1 MKRIE
6 RRLLDIRR
14 MGNNAT
20 DKEWAVVY
28 NWLSTGRLSS
38 KKDAEICYFNIS
50 SNKKWYY
57 SLYKE
62 NFVEWHFLL
71 FYFAYTLIPLF
82 LRLAYDPVM
91 NGVIANMI
99 GYSNEY
105 MTLGVAIPVEYRF
118 AIWGLSSVATIGTA
132 RKVIWNLGIKKP
144 VDELAEGLGLRLKA
158 EEDKMLNDSAN
169 KELNQDNVKDMQ
181 VAKKNN
187 DIQASSF
194 VKLIGEDIKL
204 VMANSYPNWEGDIAK
219 LRKLANMYVDYI
231 ILEKQQ
237 SGTNAI
243 KLELSKSFDFYTE
256 LNKLEEQIKKNIEIN
271 AMRQSNEKYLDDI
284 MNGAKS
290 TYSGPVKNG
299 SIPTIGES
307 AFEELTETNDKDLS
321 RKLELK

>member
-1 MKRIE
+1 MKCIE

-105 MTLGVAIPVEYRF
+105 MVLGDVIPVEYRF
-118 AIWGLSSVATIGTA
+118 VIWGLSSVATIGA
-132 RKVIWNLGIKKP
+132 VRKVIWNLGIKKP
-144 VDELAEGLGLRLKA
+144 VDELAEGLSLRLKA
-158 EEDKMLNDSAN
+158 EEDKILNDSAT

-181 VAKKNN
+181 VAKRNN
-187 DIQASSF
+187 DVQASSF

-204 VMANSYPNWEGDIAK
+204 VMANSYPNWENDIAK
-219 LRKLANMYVDYI
+219 LRELANRYVDYI

-237 SGTNAI
+237 SGTNTI
-243 KLELSKSFDFYTE
+243 KLELSKETDFYAE
-256 LNKLEEQIKKNIEIN
+256 LNKLEGQIKNNIEIN

-284 MNGAKS
+284 MNGAKN
-290 TYSGPVKNG
+290 TYSGSVKNG
-299 SIPTIGES
+299 SIPTLGES
-307 AFEELTETNDKDLS
+307 AFNDLTETNDSKLS
-321 RKLELK
+321 KKLKLK

>member
-1 MKRIE
+1 MKCIE

-14 MGNNAT
+14 MSNNAT

-28 NWLSTGRLSS
+28 NWLSTGRLNS

-50 SNKKWYY
+50 RNKKWYY

-82 LRLAYDPVM
+82 LRLAYEPVM

-105 MTLGVAIPVEYRF
+105 MTLGDAIPVEYRF
-118 AIWGLSSVATIGTA
+118 VIWGLSSVVTIGVV

-158 EEDKMLNDSAN
+158 EEDKMLNDSAT

-181 VAKKNN
+181 VAKKN
-187 DIQASSF
+187 DVVHASSF

-204 VMANSYPNWEGDIAK
+204 VMANSYPNLEGDIAK
-219 LRKLANMYVDYI
+219 LRELANRYVDYI
-231 ILEKQQ
+231 IREKQK

-243 KLELSKSFDFYTE
+243 KLELSKETDFYAE

-271 AMRQSNEKYLDDI
+271 AMRESNEKYLDDI
-284 MNGAKS
+284 MNGANS
-290 TYSGPVKNG
+290 TYSGLVKSG
-299 SIPTIGES
+299 SIPTLGES
-307 AFEELTETNDKDLS
+307 AFEDLTEINDSELS
-321 RKLELK
+321 KKLKLK

>member
-1 MKRIE
+1 MKCIE

-105 MTLGVAIPVEYRF
+105 MVLGDAIPVEYRF
-118 AIWGLSSVATIGTA
+118 VIWGLSSVATIGVV

-144 VDELAEGLGLRLKA
+144 VDELTEGLSLRLKA
-158 EEDKMLNDSAN
+158 EEDKILNDSAN

-187 DIQASSF
+187 AVHVKF

-219 LRKLANMYVDYI
+219 LRKLANRYVDYI

-237 SGTNAI
+237 SGTNTI
-243 KLELSKSFDFYTE
+243 KLELSKGLNFYTE

-271 AMRQSNEKYLDDI
+271 AMRESNEKYLDDI
-284 MNGAKS
+284 MNGAKN
-290 TYSGPVKNG
+290 TYSGPIKNG
-299 SIPTIGES
+299 SIPTLGES
-307 AFEELTETNDKDLS
+307 AFEDLTEINDSELS
-321 RKLELK
+321 KKLKLK